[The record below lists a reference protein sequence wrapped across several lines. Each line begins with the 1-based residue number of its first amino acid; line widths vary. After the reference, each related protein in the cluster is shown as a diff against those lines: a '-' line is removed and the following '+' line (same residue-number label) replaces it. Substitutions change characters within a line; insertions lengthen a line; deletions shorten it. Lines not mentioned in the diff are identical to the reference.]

1 MQGPG
6 PRVRNGVP
14 HSDRVWTKRALFY
27 ATSAREPFRR
37 SAEPALLH
45 FGTNFRG
52 HMALTPV
59 TLSMSVQYSLSELQ
73 RPASAP
79 DSALQ
84 RTLRE

>member
-1 MQGPG
+1 
-6 PRVRNGVP
+6 
-14 HSDRVWTKRALFY
+14 
-27 ATSAREPFRR
+27 
-37 SAEPALLH
+37 
-45 FGTNFRG
+45 
-52 HMALTPV
+52 MALTPV